1 MKSVLSRFTHFD
13 VETNLA
19 KTCVCWTN
27 YKYQVCTHPHCTAT
41 GLEQIDQHDNK
52 DVRAP
57 DSGDLTQ
64 PNFVIFPWFM
74 EGCAMCIPKLM
85 NFQKSCF
92 LSNKVFPK
100 GWRGMAQLG
109 GNTDFILW
117 LQVISPNSFHI
128 FKLFPIIIKCV
139 FLGCV
144 LSEPSPLPHNYIVG

>member
-19 KTCVCWTN
+19 KTCACWTN
-27 YKYQVCTHPHCTAT
+27 YKYQVCTHPHACTAT

-64 PNFVIFPWFM
+64 PNFVIFFPGLWKAVHSKIDELSKKLFSSKQGISKRV
-74 EGCAMCIPKLM
+74 EGKIQISDEISTKA
-85 NFQKSCF
+85 
-92 LSNKVFPK
+92 V
-100 GWRGMAQLG
+100 R
-109 GNTDFILW
+109 
-117 LQVISPNSFHI
+117 VIYPNWFHI
-128 FKLFPIIIKCV
+128 FELFPISIRSV

-144 LSEPSPLPHNYIVG
+144 VSEPSPLPHNYIVG